1 MLLPPVLEVLVVWH
15 PADRV
20 GEVIAGWLLDHFH
33 GPAFSGLIGGAV
45 EVYTRSAGWDR
56 TDGPPRPLPFSDGA
70 TADGVAPPTV
80 TAVLPVLGR
89 NLAQAVDDDPDWH
102 AYVAGVAQ
110 AQEQRD
116 DVLVFPL
123 VTHRRATDG
132 TLGALLAG
140 LQRLPDACADS
151 PAELGREVAQ
161 GIVQQISGTP
171 DTPLQVFV
179 SHTKRHSPDE
189 EPDHVDR
196 LVQRILGVV
205 RETHLV
211 EFFDV
216 RSLQPGERWED
227 RIEAEAARGCL
238 LMVRTD
244 RYAGREMCQHEVR
257 IAKEAG
263 VPVVELAAVTGHQE
277 RGSFLLD
284 HVPSVQSH
292 LTPSMT
298 DEELAEAADEA
309 IRRAVSLLV
318 DEALKRALWARQRT
332 LLSDSGFAWLPS
344 HAPEPLTAI
353 RHLLDHPD
361 VRAGDDCIVLHPDPP
376 LLPDEEDILSK
387 LFHLAGLGGRLDIMT
402 PRTFAQRGGQAPA

>member
-1 MLLPPVLEVLVVWH
+1 MLLPPILEVFVFWH

-20 GEVIAGWLLDHFH
+20 GEKVASWLLDHFH

-56 TDGPPRPLPFSDGA
+56 SDGPPRPLSFSDGA
-70 TADGVAPPTV
+70 VPDAVAPPTV

-89 NLAQAVDDDPDWH
+89 NLAQAVDDSPDWH
-102 AYVAGVAQ
+102 AFVAAAVHAQ
-110 AQEQRD
+110 QQRD
-116 DVLVFPL
+116 DVLMFPL
-123 VTHRRATDG
+123 LTHGHATAG
-132 TLGALLAG
+132 TLGTLLDG
-140 LQRLPDACADS
+140 VQRLPDACVDS
-151 PAELGREVAQ
+151 AAELGREVAQ
-161 GIVQQISGTP
+161 GIVQHISGTP
-171 DTPLQVFV
+171 DTALQVFV

-196 LVQRILGVV
+196 LVQRILGVL
-205 RETHLV
+205 RETRLV
-211 EFFDV
+211 DFFDV
-216 RSLQPGERWED
+216 RSLQSGERWEG

-244 RYAGREMCQHEVR
+244 RYAGRQMCQREVR

-284 HVPSVQSH
+284 HVPSVQTH
-292 LTPSMT
+292 LSPSMS

-309 IRRAVSLLV
+309 IRRAVNLLV

-332 LLSDSGFAWLPS
+332 LLTGRGFAWLPS
-344 HAPEPLTAI
+344 HAPEPLTAL
-353 RHLLDHPD
+353 RHLIDHPD
-361 VRAGDDCIVLHPDPP
+361 VRAGDHCVVLHPDPP
-376 LLPDEEDILSK
+376 LLPDEEDTLSM
-387 LFHLAGLGGRLDIMT
+387 LFDLAGFGGRLDIVT
-402 PRTFAQRGGQAPA
+402 PRTFAQRGGQASP